1 MSSQKTFQATLN
13 TAATFLQPVFKPQN
27 ASNRH
32 HPSIIESLYQTLPK
46 NDISASSSSVEA
58 PSYNLKSSKVIL
70 YALSLLSKLNQSAT
84 PKNSSPDA
92 LFAPRDQRIILGL
105 ADLILLEGIYPN
117 TTSGILPPLDRRTKS
132 SGYFSQIQAAA
143 AAASISQHEDGTDS
157 RNVELLAM
165 IVDNIQP
172 ILVTA
177 SNEVSDAVRERLQMD
192 LVACLGEL
200 AFNPENGTEEW
211 RKKFYSAL
219 DNIQTPILL
228 PLLVP
233 LILPTTPPWF
243 QKPLTTY
250 LSSIPLARPGGVKDE
265 ITFFIDPTNEIPT
278 QRVALQQASKL
289 IGSVPT
295 ASTPDQYFS
304 VVAPQLIELLDEV
317 GNLGLAAG
325 IVIND
330 VFERRKKGVEK
341 YFFPRLLRPL
351 RPAKSQ
357 IPVAEEVEN
366 GDIITLTEEEDL
378 ERAINRIS
386 SLFQSSNGKSYLA
399 SRILDTLTLPLW
411 GLWQFAVAIKATSP
425 TVKKTPQDLLIA
437 YMKLKPSSTV
447 LDEIVQNFGYDG
459 DDHWIFTRGEMGQ
472 VKIVARDTDLP
483 SKAIE
488 VKDIEER
495 TPSFISLALAANDD
509 VFTDFFLSLCRR
521 WLGGGFTISAE
532 GGDRAA
538 FGLLFQLKVLE
549 GILEHH
555 SERLTRR
562 PEQVIILVKEILDS
576 HVRTLEKERERL
588 EALQNPS
595 MNTLGKI
602 MDGEEDFDSL
612 VADDNDETSSGGDAI
627 GIALQL
633 LNSIVST
640 SFSRT
645 VSEQEKKLLSTL
657 QPSLKYLSSERGVGG
672 SIASLT
678 RSLGLFISTQDIP
691 LTGPIDGD
699 VKPVD
704 EKVLKQQQTLQTA
717 LLYLQDQMVPIR
729 AHGLEILKGLIKER
743 SSVVDVQT
751 ITKLLIDML
760 QDKES
765 FVYLGVVKTLC
776 ELADKH
782 PGTVIGML
790 VGVYV
795 DEEEKMGI
803 DERLK
808 VGEALMGTVQRL
820 GQTAVG
826 KVAEEVG
833 NVMVGLAGRRKRRYK
848 EAGEA
853 TREKEEAERRIKK
866 EGEMDEEYRKVLNEA
881 RVEAGIDVEGGKKV
895 KIEEVEDDEQWISK
909 VGEEDYRVRTSAL
922 SVLGILFETNASGVP
937 VGVTLAAVEVALR
950 ILELERGKEQATVRR
965 AAVHLVSSV
974 LNGLEKNGTVEL
986 LKVIPRER
994 LEDIVRVLGYTR
1006 ATDDDG
1012 LVREQA
1018 GVLVEALTE

>member
-1 MSSQKTFQATLN
+1 MSSQKTFQTTLT

-27 ASNRH
+27 APTRH
-32 HPSIIESLYQTLPK
+32 HTSIIESLYQTLPQ
-46 NDISASSSSVEA
+46 NDLPISSPSEV
-58 PSYNLKSSKVIL
+58 PSYNLKSSKVII

-117 TTSGILPPLDRRTKS
+117 ITSGILPPLDRRTKS

-143 AAASISQHEDGTDS
+143 AAASISQHEDGTGS
-157 RNVELLAM
+157 HNVELLAE
-165 IVDNIQP
+165 IVENTQP

-200 AFNPENGTEEW
+200 GFNPQTGSEGW
-211 RKKFYSAL
+211 RKRFYNTL

-250 LSSIPLARPGGVKDE
+250 LSSIPLTRPGGVKDE
-265 ITFFIDPTNEIPT
+265 IKFFIDPNKEIPT
-278 QRVALQQASKL
+278 QRITLQQASKL

-295 ASTPDQYFS
+295 SSTPDQYFP
-304 VVAPQLIELLDEV
+304 VVSPQLIELLNET
-317 GNLGLAAG
+317 GHLGLAAA

-330 VFERRKKGVEK
+330 VFERRKKSVEK

-357 IPVAEEVEN
+357 IPPAEEIED
-366 GDIITLTEEEDL
+366 GDITTLTEEEDL

-386 SLFQSSNGKSYLA
+386 SLFQSSNGQSYLA
-399 SRILDTLTLPLW
+399 SRILETLTLPLW
-411 GLWQFAVAIKATSP
+411 GLWQFAVSIKAASP
-425 TVKKTPQDLLIA
+425 TFTKNPQDLLTA
-437 YMKLKPSSTV
+437 YVKLKPSSTV
-447 LDEIVQNFGYDG
+447 LDEIVQNFGYNG

-472 VKIVARDTDLP
+472 VKIIARDTSLP

-488 VKDIEER
+488 ITDIEER
-495 TPSFISLALAANDD
+495 TPGFIALALAANDD

-576 HVRTLEKERERL
+576 HVRTLKKEKERL

-595 MNTLGKI
+595 MDTLGRI
-602 MDGEEDFDSL
+602 MNREEDFDSF
-612 VADDNDETSSGGDAI
+612 VPDDTDETSGGGDAI

-657 QPSLKYLSSERGVGG
+657 QPALGYLSSERRVDG

-691 LTGPIDGD
+691 LTGPKDGD

-717 LLYLQDQMVPIR
+717 LLYLRDQMVPIR
-729 AHGLEILKGLIKER
+729 AHGLEMLKELIRER
-743 SSVVDVQT
+743 SSVIDVQT

-765 FVYLGVVKTLC
+765 FVYLGVIKTLC
-776 ELADKH
+776 ELTDKH

-790 VGVYV
+790 VSVYV

-808 VGEALMGTVQRL
+808 VGEALVGTVQRL
-820 GQTAVG
+820 GETAVG

-833 NVMVGLAGRRKRRYK
+833 NVMVRLAGRRKKRYK
-848 EAGEA
+848 EAGEVKMG
-853 TREKEEAERRIKK
+853 KEEAERRIKK
-866 EGEMDEEYRKVLNEA
+866 EGGMDEEYRKVLKEA
-881 RVEAGIDVEGGKKV
+881 RVEAGIDNADGKV
-895 KIEEVEDDEQWISK
+895 KMEEVEDDEQWISK

-922 SVLGILFETNASGVP
+922 SVLGVLFETNAAGVP

-965 AAVHLVSSV
+965 SAVHLISSI
-974 LNGLEKNGTVEL
+974 LNGLEKKGTVEL

>member
-1 MSSQKTFQATLN
+1 MSNQKVFQNTL
-13 TAATFLQPVFKPQN
+13 TSAASFLQPVFKPQN
-27 ASNRH
+27 APTRH
-32 HPSIIESLYQTLPK
+32 HTSIIESLYQTLPK
-46 NDISASSSSVEA
+46 DGLSVSSPAET
-58 PSYNLKSSKVIL
+58 PSYIVKSSKVIT
-70 YALSLLSKLNQSAT
+70 YALSLLSKLNQTAT

-105 ADLILLEGIYPN
+105 ADLILLEGVYPN
-117 TTSGILPPLDRRTKS
+117 TTPGILPPLDRRTKS

-143 AAASISQHEDGTDS
+143 ASSSQHGDRES
-157 RNVELLAM
+157 IHNVELLST
-165 IVDNIQP
+165 IVDTLQP
-172 ILVTA
+172 ILATA
-177 SNEVSDAVRERLQMD
+177 SNEVSDAARERLQMD

-200 AFNPENGTEEW
+200 AFNPQAGSAEW
-211 RKKFYSAL
+211 QKRFHTTL
-219 DNIQTPILL
+219 DNIQTALLL

-250 LSSIPLARPGGVKDE
+250 LSSIPLTRPAGVKDE
-265 ITFFIDPTNEIPT
+265 ITFFIDPTKDIPT
-278 QRVALQQASKL
+278 QRIALQQASKL
-289 IGSVPT
+289 IGSVP
-295 ASTPDQYFS
+295 ASSNPDQYFS
-304 VVAPQLIELLDEV
+304 AIAPQLLELLDEP
-317 GNLGLAAG
+317 GNLVTAAA

-330 VFERRKKGVEK
+330 VFERRKKSVEK
-341 YFFPRLLRPL
+341 YFFPALLRPL

-357 IPVAEEVEN
+357 LPPAEEIED

-378 ERAINRIS
+378 ERAIIRVS
-386 SLFQSSNGKSYLA
+386 SLFQSSSGQSYLA
-399 SRILDTLTLPLW
+399 SRILDTLILPLW
-411 GLWQFAVAIKATSP
+411 GLWQFAISIKATSP
-425 TVKKTPQDLLIA
+425 TITKTPQHLLIA
-437 YMKLKPSSTV
+437 YVKLKSGSSA
-447 LDEIVQNFGYDG
+447 LDEIVQSFSYNG
-459 DDHWIFTRGEMGQ
+459 DEHWVFTRGEMGQ
-472 VKIVARDTDLP
+472 VKIIMRDAVLP
-483 SKAIE
+483 SKQIE
-488 VKDIEER
+488 VTDIEER

-509 VFTDFFLSLCRR
+509 VFTDFFLGLCRR

-532 GGDRAA
+532 AGGKAA

-576 HVRTLEKERERL
+576 HIRTLKERQERL
-588 EALQNPS
+588 GSLERPS
-595 MNTLGKI
+595 METLGRI
-602 MDGEEDFDSL
+602 MSGEEDFNDF
-612 VADDNDETSSGGDAI
+612 APDENGDETSGGDAI

-657 QPSLKYLSSERGVGG
+657 QPALGYLSSAQGVNP

-678 RSLGLFISTQDIP
+678 RSLSLFISTQDIP
-691 LTGPIDGD
+691 LSINPADGEPA
-699 VKPVD
+699 PVD
-704 EKVLKQQQTLQTA
+704 EKILKQQQTLQTA
-717 LLYLQDQMVPIR
+717 LLYLRDGMVPIR
-729 AHGLEILKGLIKER
+729 AHGLELLKGLIEER
-743 SSVVDVQT
+743 SSVIDVPT

-776 ELADKH
+776 ELSDKH

-790 VGVYV
+790 VEVYV
-795 DEEEKMGI
+795 DEKEVMGI

-820 GQTAVG
+820 GDTAVG
-826 KVAEEVG
+826 KVAEGIG

-848 EAGEA
+848 EAGEVK
-853 TREKEEAERRIKK
+853 REKEDMERRVKK
-866 EGEMDEEYRKVLNEA
+866 EGEMDKEYAKALKEA
-881 RVEAGIDVEGGKKV
+881 RVEAGIDGADGKEVKKEDEGEG
-895 KIEEVEDDEQWISK
+895 DEQWISK

-922 SVLGILFETNASGVP
+922 SVLGVLFETNATGVP

-950 ILELERGKEQATVRR
+950 ILELERTKDQATVRR
-965 AAVHLVSSV
+965 AAVHLISSV
-974 LNGLEKNGTVEL
+974 LNGLEKRGTAEL